1 MAGGIRGNDMHD
13 RGMTGQA
20 DERGRHACAMPD
32 VNGMALGMAPSMAP
46 TSLSKMAPALVTSMA
61 SSTGS
66 SMVSSE
72 GSSTATSGTLSTGRA
87 NATAAATMPFGT
99 AAVEIAVPAPA
110 ITWRSATPQ
119 APTLTVKMLDGFRVW
134 QGHEALP
141 ALPHGRV
148 RALLKLLLL
157 QRRRP
162 ISRARLAALFWPG
175 ADPGGARNNL
185 HVALHRLRRALGSAA
200 RVHLGDE
207 GYQLVTPGE
216 AWLDTEQFV
225 QHAETGRR
233 EERAGHAARAGA
245 EYEAALSLYHRDLLE
260 EGEWEGDWEAPLA
273 PEAQA
278 LRDRLAHVL
287 ERLSALREHE
297 RDWHGCLQHGHRLL
311 EIDACNEAVHR
322 RMMRCYAGLGQIRLA
337 ERQYRQCVQQLREQF
352 GLGPG
357 EETTAQYRSIAA
369 RLAA

>member
-1 MAGGIRGNDMHD
+1 MTAPPDD
-13 RGMTGQA
+13 RAT
-20 DERGRHACAMPD
+20 HATAMP
-32 VNGMALGMAPSMAP
+32 NRAAMPASAAMTHAEPPIGRAGIGRRTAAL
-46 TSLSKMAPALVTSMA
+46 APALA
-61 SSTGS
+61 LRDAPPQPSS
-66 SMVSSE
+66 
-72 GSSTATSGTLSTGRA
+72 
-87 NATAAATMPFGT
+87 
-99 AAVEIAVPAPA
+99 
-110 ITWRSATPQ
+110 
-119 APTLTVKMLDGFRVW
+119 LTVMLLDGFRIW
-134 QGHEALP
+134 QGSEALP
-141 ALPHGRV
+141 TLPHGRV

-175 ADPGGARNNL
+175 ADADSARNNL
-185 HVALHRLRRALGSAA
+185 HVALHRLRRALGRTAH
-200 RVHLGDE
+200 VHLGDE

-225 QHAETGRR
+225 RHAEAGRR
-233 EERAGHAARAGA
+233 EELAGHATKAAL
-245 EYEAALSLYHRDLLE
+245 EYEAALALYHRDLLE
-260 EGEWEGDWEAPLA
+260 EGEWEAALA

-278 LRDRLAHVL
+278 LRDRCAHVL
-287 ERLSALREHE
+287 ERLAALREGD

-352 GLGPG
+352 GIGPS
-357 EETTAQYRSIAA
+357 EETTALYRGIAA

>member
-1 MAGGIRGNDMHD
+1 MHNGGMTVPADD
-13 RGMTGQA
+13 RGGYA
-20 DERGRHACAMPD
+20 IAMPHAAARFD
-32 VNGMALGMAPSMAP
+32 RAGIEPD
-46 TSLSKMAPALVTSMA
+46 APALA
-61 SSTGS
+61 
-66 SMVSSE
+66 
-72 GSSTATSGTLSTGRA
+72 
-87 NATAAATMPFGT
+87 
-99 AAVEIAVPAPA
+99 
-110 ITWRSATPQ
+110 WRGALLQ
-119 APTLTVKMLDGFRVW
+119 APSLTVRMLDGFRVW
-134 QGHEALP
+134 QGGETLP

-175 ADPGGARNNL
+175 ADTDSARNNL

-225 QHAETGRR
+225 HHAEAGRR
-233 EERAGHAARAGA
+233 EEGAGHATKAAL

-260 EGEWEGDWEAPLA
+260 EGEWEAGLA

-278 LRDRLAHVL
+278 LRDRLAHAL
-287 ERLSALREHE
+287 ERLSALREAD

-311 EIDACNEAVHR
+311 GIDGCNEAVHR

-352 GLGPG
+352 GLGPS
-357 EETTAQYRSIAA
+357 EETTALYRSIAA